1 MRFFANGPSIPD
13 ELLWERDEGKVV
25 FFCGAGVSRAY
36 AGLPDFFGLANVVA
50 KHLGIGKDSDA
61 YRLIHSAHEIEK
73 NAGIS
78 GLISADRIFGLL
90 ERDFRAGDIEEAVAS
105 ALNPEKQDSP
115 KKPNYLEAH
124 QILLDLATG
133 VDGKVRLVTT
143 NFDRLFEQC
152 RKRLKIWQ
160 PPKLP
165 DPSRVDEMDGIV
177 YLHGLATKDYQGA
190 EGDGFIL
197 STSQFGKAYLAEGW
211 ATQFI
216 RQLLDNYTI
225 VFVGYSADDPPV
237 QYLLEA
243 LHKMKATHKKIY
255 AFQSNDG
262 DDVINRWKYKG
273 VTPICFPRGRYKILW
288 RTLGAWAKRAR
299 NPDKW
304 YEQVIKKFASNP
316 RVLKYSKHGQISY
329 RKVKPFE
336 RGQIA
341 HIVSSS
347 EGAKKFAHTKP
358 VPSAEWLFVFDKFCR
373 YAPPDQLIPFFPEEH
388 FVDPF
393 SLYSL
398 DSDVLLLAPKDEN
411 LEREPPS
418 DAWDALNISKRD
430 LTSVNAQNNIA
441 LCRKTSQL
449 VNCLEQLALWITEV
463 IDHPATICWAIKQ
476 KSLNSIIINNIS
488 KKLASN
494 SSGINM
500 SIQEKWKL
508 LIEISK
514 NTTNVKVSALLFK
527 LRRKKWRWTAT
538 YLSQFAKITCP
549 HLSVEFSNFLQ
560 LQLLKS
566 QRNKEITNESAI
578 FAIDYPKYQSW
589 YTIIPDD
596 CLASVIKVLRTNLE
610 FTNSLRKAFNL
621 QITIGFKRP
630 NWHDTQISN
639 LNAITGL
646 ADMIMYFSLLFNKLC
661 NVDLEAAKSEFL
673 TWPKND
679 DIIFANLRIMAAG
692 KRELVPDDEFE
703 HFIASLSDETFK
715 NCEHEDDLLSMLAT
729 RWVNLNI
736 STRSMI
742 EKRLL
747 ENTPHFTE
755 KDQLIRRKWRAWRSL
770 NRLQRLID
778 EGCELSTATQKKA
791 QKLRS
796 VAPDWT
802 EEQAR
807 NATRRITSGFV
818 ATNTDYTALLNIPLS
833 ELLPEADRIQQNW
846 DDIHAIYRPFEGLVV
861 DKPVRA
867 FSALCLEAK
876 KGIFPERE
884 WRIFFNSVACKSN
897 RNRFKWL
904 IANRLLNYSDEQ
916 IAIII
921 KPVVYWLYNTVEI
934 LENTC
939 IPVFFHL
946 AKKIIKILQIQPD
959 KGQSNIEQS
968 IDKLSDAINTPAGMV
983 TLALLEKPFKQ
994 NLSDEYFYK
1003 EWFDLIESLLKL
1015 PDISRQYVLVML
1027 FREINW
1033 FFQTDK
1039 DWTQKHLLPVFH
1051 SSKSIDRDA
1060 AWAGFL
1066 RARVLPCSEI
1076 FSVIKDDL
1084 FKTVKNRSTF
1094 YLKNTDNFARLI
1106 LESWGKADDT
1116 TGERYITDEE
1126 FHELLL
1132 KSNDKFRTEVL
1143 KLVEVWIRGPNTNNS
1158 SDEWKSRLPEFF
1170 STWPKQID
1178 AWSPKVST
1186 GFFNL
1191 LIWSGEQFPILLKL
1205 VINHLNKIYDINQ
1218 LDFGDMIMPDFGNT
1232 IIQDY
1237 PKELLELLYTVL
1249 PNDIRQRPYDMSD
1262 ILKKIVEAD
1271 SNLKKDERYI
1281 ELKRRYA
1288 I

>member
-1 MRFFANGPSIPD
+1 MRFFADGPSIPD

-36 AGLPDFFGLANVVA
+36 ANLPDFFGLANVVA

-105 ALNPEKQDSP
+105 ALDPEKQYSP

-152 RKRLKIWQ
+152 RKGLKIWQ

-165 DPSRVDEMDGIV
+165 DPSRVDEMDGVV
-177 YLHGLATKDYQGA
+177 YLHGLATKDYKGA

-216 RQLLDNYTI
+216 RQILDNYTI

-243 LHKMKATHKKIY
+243 LFKMKGTHNKIY
-255 AFQSNDG
+255 AFQSDDG
-262 DDVINRWKYKG
+262 EDVINRWKFKG
-273 VTPICFPRGRYKILW
+273 VMPICFPAGSYDILW
-288 RTLGAWAKRAR
+288 KTLEAWAQRAR

-304 YEQVIKKFASNP
+304 YEQVIKKFARNP
-316 RVLKYSKHGQISY
+316 RALQ
-329 RKVKPFE
+329 PFE

-347 EGAKKFAHTKP
+347 EGAKKFAHAKP
-358 VPSAEWLFVFDKFCR
+358 VPSAEWLYVFDKFCR
-373 YAPPDQLIPFFPEEH
+373 YAIPDQSHSSFSKGDL
-388 FVDPF
+388 VDLF
-393 SLYSL
+393 SLYCL
-398 DSDVLLLAPKDEN
+398 DSDRLPQDSDLDYKDQMTPAFLSKEWGAFDIN
-411 LEREPPS
+411 QRDYAEI
-418 DAWDALNISKRD
+418 DAGNIITLD
-430 LTSVNAQNNIA
+430 NNA
-441 LCRKTSQL
+441 SQL
-449 VNCLEQLALWITEV
+449 VNRFEQLTFWLMEVLDQPAALCWAAIRFSLSHIV
-463 IDHPATICWAIKQ
+463 IDIISRELLYHSRPIHPLIRKRWQLLI
-476 KSLNSIIINNIS
+476 
-488 KKLASN
+488 
-494 SSGINM
+494 
-500 SIQEKWKL
+500 EKWKNRIYFTDDL
-508 LIEISK
+508 CFLPTKNNDWNATVVEQFEKLTRPYLSVKSSIYLQPIPQKLEINRK
-514 NTTNVKVSALLFK
+514 NINQFAPVDIKYPQFDQPLDIPGKWCSAAVKA
-527 LRRKKWRWTAT
+527 LRRNLEIAISCEKEIDIYGGIVLQPIICVNGSDNDIERTHH
-538 YLSQFAKITCP
+538 LSGMIIYFAK
-549 HLSVEFSNFLQ
+549 LFDQ
-560 LQLLKS
+560 LCK
-566 QRNKEITNESAI
+566 
-578 FAIDYPKYQSW
+578 IDPS
-589 YTIIPDD
+589 
-596 CLASVIKVLRTNLE
+596 
-610 FTNSLRKAFNL
+610 
-621 QITIGFKRP
+621 
-630 NWHDTQISN
+630 
-639 LNAITGL
+639 
-646 ADMIMYFSLLFNKLC
+646 
-661 NVDLEAAKSEFL
+661 AAKFEFL
-673 TWPKND
+673 SWPRND
-679 DIIFANLRIMAAG
+679 DIVFAHLRIWAAG
-692 KRELVPDDEFE
+692 KEEIVADNEFGQ
-703 HFIASLSDETFK
+703 FILSLSDETIS
-715 NCEHEDDLLSMLAT
+715 NCQHEEDLLTILT
-729 RWVNLNI
+729 KRWVKQDS

-747 ENTPHFTE
+747 ENTPHFTG
-755 KDQLIRRKWRAWRSL
+755 KDQLIRRKWRAWLSL

-867 FSALCLEAK
+867 FSALRLEAK
-876 KGIFPERE
+876 KGIFRE
-884 WRIFFNSVACKSN
+884 WAWQTFFYSKARRED
-897 RNRFKWL
+897 RNRFNLL
-904 IANRLLNYSDEQ
+904 ITNCLLNYPDEQ
-916 IAIII
+916 IGTIIT
-921 KPVVYWLYNTVEI
+921 PVVDWLSNSTKTHDQTY
-934 LENTC
+934 
-939 IPVFFHL
+939 IPVFFRL
-946 AKKIIKILQIQPD
+946 ANRLVGILQTQPV
-959 KGQSNIEQS
+959 KGQSNINQS
-968 IDKLSDAINTPAGMV
+968 IDKITEAINAPAGMM
-983 TLALLEKPFKQ
+983 TLALLNEAFIQDVDDK
-994 NLSDEYFYK
+994 YFYK
-1003 EWFDLIESLLKL
+1003 KWFALIESLLKL

-1033 FFQTDK
+1033 FFKINK
-1039 DWTQKHLLPVFH
+1039 DWTQKNLLPIFH

-1076 FSVIKDDL
+1076 FKTMKDTL
-1084 FKTVKNRSTF
+1084 FKILKNRPSF
-1094 YLKNTDNFARLI
+1094 YLKNIDNFAELI
-1106 LESWGKADDT
+1106 LALWTETDNA
-1116 TGERYITDEE
+1116 TGAKRVTDEE
-1126 FHELLL
+1126 LHELLL
-1132 KSNDKFRTEVL
+1132 KSDDKFRKVILDHL
-1143 KLVEVWIRGPNTNNS
+1143 KLKIINKNNPP
-1158 SDEWKSRLPEFF
+1158 DQWKPRLPELFAI
-1170 STWPKQID
+1170 WPKQMK
-1178 AWSPKVST
+1178 AWSPEVSG

-1191 LIWSGEQFPILLKL
+1191 LIWSGEQFPVLLKY
-1205 VINHLNKIYDINQ
+1205 VINHLSKIDISNSVDFYTPAIMDSNNK
-1218 LDFGDMIMPDFGNT
+1218 

-1237 PKELLELLYTVL
+1237 PKELLELLFTVL
-1249 PNDIRQRPYDMSD
+1249 PNDTRQRPYRIDK
-1262 ILKKIVEAD
+1262 ILKNIVDAD
-1271 SNLKKDERYI
+1271 SSLKRNARYI
-1281 ELKRRYA
+1281 ELKRRYS